1 MTFSQHN
8 RIGGVTVSVLASR
21 VVDRGFSSGVTVSVL
36 ASRVVDR
43 GFKPRSGQ
51 TKDYEIGICCICSKH
66 SALRRKG
73 KYWFARNQIMCPSGA
88 TCLSTDCC
96 EVAQSNPTKRVDLV
110 HSRPHH
116 LIDNYLL
123 ATLLLKNCWV
133 GVKEQSLTH
142 SLSNI
147 FNHLTC
153 T

>member
-1 MTFSQHN
+1 MIFSQHN
-8 RIGGVTVSVLASR
+8 RIGGVTVSVLASRVVDRGFSSGVTVSVLASR

-96 EVAQSNPTKRVDLV
+96 EVAQSNPTKCVVLV

-123 ATLLLKNCWV
+123 ATL
-133 GVKEQSLTH
+133 
-142 SLSNI
+142 
-147 FNHLTC
+147 
-153 T
+153 